1 MPESLLAPD
10 RGYRLDGQGLTFTRD
25 LTLEQWTAV
34 GRRLVKLHDATPW
47 AIGDWLVYGRGE
59 YGETYERAAELSG
72 RSFESLSQYLRVAV
86 AFPVASRIGGVSWS
100 QHRES
105 LRVPVGE
112 RAALLQQSKR
122 GEWTKRQLLQYI
134 SSAVDRVTLSAIA
147 SPERATVSQRKTSR
161 WRQQVRKTLIRC
173 PHCGKTF
180 RARGGGE
187 EAEDRRMIG

>member
-1 MPESLLAPD
+1 MTEILLSD

-25 LTLEQWTAV
+25 LTLEQWSAV

-47 AIGDWLVYGRGE
+47 AIGDWLVYGRGT

-86 AFPVASRIGGVSWS
+86 AFPVRARVEGVSWS

-105 LRVPVGE
+105 LRVPLGE
-112 RAALLQQSKR
+112 RGALLQRSKQ
-122 GEWTKRQLLQYI
+122 GDWTKRQLQQFI
-134 SSAVDRVTLSAIA
+134 ASAVDRVTLSAIA
-147 SPERATVSQRKTSR
+147 NPERATVSQRKTSR

-180 RARGGGE
+180 RARAAGE
-187 EAEDRRMIG
+187 EKDVA